1 MLTTI
6 SRYRMSTLVKDAQD
20 RLKLSLRARL
30 EYDQED
36 EDIIHEIAP
45 GDTLWTLAAQY
56 FDGMPYSH
64 TLWWAIADYQPDP
77 IIDPTVQLEPGELIV
92 IPSPVLVQD
101 ALSGLLEED
110 EAGF

>member
-6 SRYRMSTLVKDAQD
+6 SRYRMSDIIKDARG
-20 RLKLSLRARL
+20 RLLLSLRPRL

-36 EDIIHEIAP
+36 EDIIHEVAP

-56 FDGMPYSH
+56 FNGIPFAH

-77 IIDPTVQLEPGELIV
+77 IIDPTVRLEPGSLVV
-92 IPSPVLVQD
+92 IPSPTLVQD
-101 ALSGLLEED
+101 ALSGILEED
-110 EAGF
+110 EADF